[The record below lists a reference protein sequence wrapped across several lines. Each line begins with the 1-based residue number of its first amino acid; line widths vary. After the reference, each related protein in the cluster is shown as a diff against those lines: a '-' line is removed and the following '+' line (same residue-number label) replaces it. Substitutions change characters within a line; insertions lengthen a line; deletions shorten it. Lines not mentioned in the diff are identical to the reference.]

1 MTYDRIAL
9 FKELEEDEGRVPY
22 VYKDHKGYL
31 TAGVGFLVDKDK
43 GGRIPEPVIDFWL
56 QYLVEEREKQLDQ
69 YIPWWRKLSDKRQRA
84 VLNISWQLGVSG
96 LLGFPKMLKALQ
108 EGNWG
113 EAYRQA
119 LDSKWAREDT
129 PERAQK
135 VAGMFL

>member
-22 VYKDHKGYL
+22 AYQDHKGYW
-31 TAGVGFLVDKDK
+31 TAGVGFLIDKEK

-69 YIPWWRKLSDKRQRA
+69 YIPWWRKLSDARQRA
-84 VLNISWQLGVSG
+84 LIQMSYQLGVSG
-96 LLGFPKMLKALQ
+96 LLGFPRMLKALQ

-119 LDSKWAREDT
+119 LDSKWAKTDT
-129 PERAQK
+129 PKRAQR
-135 VAGMFL
+135 VAALFL

>member
-22 VYKDHKGYL
+22 AYQDHKGYW
-31 TAGVGFLVDKDK
+31 TAGVGFLIDKDK

-56 QYLVEEREKQLDQ
+56 SYLVEEREKQLDQ
-69 YIPWWRKLSDKRQRA
+69 YIPWWRTLSDARQRA
-84 VLNISWQLGVSG
+84 LIQMSYQLGVSG
-96 LLGFPKMLKALQ
+96 LLGFPRMLKALQ

-135 VAGMFL
+135 VAAMFL

>member
-22 VYKDHKGYL
+22 AYQDHKGYW
-31 TAGVGFLVDKDK
+31 TAGVGFLIDKEK

-69 YIPWWRKLSDKRQRA
+69 YIPWWRKLSDARQRA
-84 VLNISWQLGVSG
+84 LIQMSYQLGVSG
-96 LLGFPKMLKALQ
+96 LLGFPRMLKALQ

-119 LDSKWAREDT
+119 LDSKWAKTDT
-129 PERAQK
+129 PERAQR
-135 VAGMFL
+135 VAALFL